1 MTQGRAGRSG
11 GSPRTVEQ
19 AGAGADP
26 GQDLRDQEAGSR
38 DQGQDPAPG
47 RDLGR
52 SLSRD
57 LGQVHDLEVAA
68 RHEASQE
75 AGAGVAAGADL
86 GPDQALDPRQNPNP
100 DPNPDPN
107 PSLRHQSSEVKVL
120 VTILFLKIRT

>member
-26 GQDLRDQEAGSR
+26 GQDLRDQEAGSQ

-47 RDLGR
+47 
-52 SLSRD
+52 RD

-75 AGAGVAAGADL
+75 AGAGVAAGADP
-86 GPDQALDPRQNPNP
+86 GPDQALHPRQN
-100 DPNPDPN
+100 PNPDPN